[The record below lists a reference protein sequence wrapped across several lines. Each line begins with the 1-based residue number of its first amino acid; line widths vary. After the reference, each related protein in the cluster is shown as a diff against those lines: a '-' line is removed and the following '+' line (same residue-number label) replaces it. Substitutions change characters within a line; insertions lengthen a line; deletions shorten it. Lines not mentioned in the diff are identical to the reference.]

1 MVTTQGEYITRNMA
15 LHRYHSTNIG
25 AGPYIMQGGGLRRYH
40 TPVVSQGGG
49 GLGEE
54 LVKVAGPSVV
64 RAIQNT
70 MQDVQRGKSIR
81 NSVATHG
88 AQLKRNLKRKA
99 PSLAWEAGSH
109 IAGQQYKKAKRR
121 VKDIFGW

>member
-1 MVTTQGEYITRNMA
+1 MA

-25 AGPYIMQGGGLRRYH
+25 AGPYVMQGGGLTRYH

-54 LVKVAGPSVV
+54 LLKVAGPSVV
-64 RAIQNT
+64 RALQHT

-88 AQLKRNLKRKA
+88 SQLKRTLKRKA
-99 PSLAWEAGSH
+99 PSLAWAAGRH
-109 IAGQQYKKAKRR
+109 VAGQQYKKAKRAI
-121 VKDIFGW
+121 KDIFG